1 MVIHGKVLL
10 FAILGLSTPTHP
22 VLDITRADLARVV
35 ASIDARLARLD
46 LPPEELSRISEEFDV
61 ASLAF
66 LRGGLRQS
74 LVDFARLDLSL
85 QAGLDP
91 EEISSELAASSLRLT
106 PAASWGG
113 GTTDLTLEPL
123 FSVPELAGVTLPVAV
138 FDHSR
143 APAAPRELTRTRVSF
158 DEGGMASEVRLEGVE
173 VLEAGVDR
181 ALLSLSPRAPVSSGL
196 VSYSRLDRSP
206 EELRAELLTGV
217 DGVNPEPASLVR
229 VFQERAELLRDRPS
243 PNRTHEFL
251 IDPREHYEELA
262 EELLQLQDGRD
273 PYVERPGHLWR
284 PIVVGRRALPVRL
297 YAPGSVVESD
307 EPVALVVALHGAG
320 GDESMFVELEGLID
334 LVGMAE
340 EREFLLVSPRT
351 PDWFY
356 GTRSWTALVDEM
368 DRCYGVDR
376 ERVFVLGHSMGAA
389 AASTLT
395 RAGARPLAGAGFLA
409 GMQEPR
415 PREGVKMVFV
425 AGADD
430 PLIREGAIEAAA
442 RSCSGEFRS
451 FAGLGHT
458 LCLGPASEWILDQ
471 FGILEAGR

>member
-1 MVIHGKVLL
+1 MVTRGKVLL
-10 FAILGLSTPTHP
+10 FTLLGLSNPAHS

-46 LPPEELSRISEEFDV
+46 LPPEELSRVSEEFDV

-91 EEISSELAASSLRLT
+91 EEVSSELAASSLRLT
-106 PAASWGG
+106 PAATWGG
-113 GTTDLTLEPL
+113 GITDLTLEPL
-123 FSVPELAGVTLPVAV
+123 FSVPELAGETLDVTV

-143 APAAPRELTRTRVSF
+143 APGALRELTRTPVSF
-158 DEGGMASEVRLEGVE
+158 DEGGLASEVTLQGVE
-173 VLEAGVDR
+173 VLDPGLDR
-181 ALLSLSPRAPVSSGL
+181 ALLSLSPRSPVSSGL

-206 EELRAELLTGV
+206 EELRGELLAGLDAATTK
-217 DGVNPEPASLVR
+217 PASLVR
-229 VFQERAELLRDRPS
+229 VFQERAELLRNCPS

-251 IDPREHYEELA
+251 IDPRQHYEELA
-262 EELLQLQDGRD
+262 EELLQLQNGRD
-273 PYVERPGHLWR
+273 PYVERAGHLWR
-284 PIVVGRRALPVRL
+284 PIVVGRRGLPVRL
-297 YAPGSVVESD
+297 YAPISVAESD
-307 EPVALVVALHGAG
+307 EPVTLVVALHGAG
-320 GDESMFVELEGLID
+320 GDESMFVELEGLVD
-334 LVGMAE
+334 LVGLAE

-356 GTRSWTALVDEM
+356 GTRPWTALVDEM

-376 ERVFVLGHSMGAA
+376 ERVFVLGHSMGAV

-395 RAGARPLAGAGFLA
+395 RAGALPLAGAGFLA

-430 PLIREGAIEAAA
+430 PLIRDVDIEAAA

-471 FGILEAGR
+471 FGILEDGR